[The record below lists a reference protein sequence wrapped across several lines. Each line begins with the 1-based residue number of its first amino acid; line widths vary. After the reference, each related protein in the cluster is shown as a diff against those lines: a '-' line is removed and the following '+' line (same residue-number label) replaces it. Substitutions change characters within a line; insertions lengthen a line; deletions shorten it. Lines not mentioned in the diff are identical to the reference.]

1 MKAAIIGIGGIG
13 GYYGGKMAVK
23 YAGSGEHQI
32 IFIARGEHLKAI
44 QRQGLRLMTV
54 DGDLTAIPALATDN
68 PRDAGLFDLV
78 LVCIK
83 SYGLEEAARQIK
95 DNIHNE
101 TVIIPL
107 LNGVNIAERLRAIL
121 PKGRILSGC
130 VYISARIE
138 SPGII
143 RQVGG
148 SCQFIFGPDQAND
161 VETYRPIEAF
171 LHEAGIKAELAGQIA
186 LPLWTKYIFID
197 PLAGL
202 TSMLGK
208 PFGAILDNPIDRTML
223 EGLMKEVELVARTQ
237 GVPFPDDIVQAT
249 TAKAGSFPATTKT
262 SMLLDFE
269 NGRPTELDIFMGYM
283 VATGKKLGVPVP
295 LHERVYNE
303 LLKKAGQTA
312 G

>member
-1 MKAAIIGIGGIG
+1 MKVAVIGIGGIG

-44 QRQGLRLMTV
+44 QKQGLRLMTV
-54 DGDLTAIPALATDN
+54 EGDLTAIPALATDN

-78 LVCIK
+78 LVCVK

-95 DNIHNE
+95 DNLHNE

-107 LNGVNIAERLRAIL
+107 LNGVNIAERLKTIL
-121 PKGRILSGC
+121 PKGRVLSGC

-138 SPGII
+138 SPGVI

-148 SCQFIFGPDQAND
+148 SCQLIFGPDRGAD
-161 VETYRPIEAF
+161 AAPFRPMKDF
-171 LHEAGIKAELAGQIA
+171 LTNAGIKAELVGDSAV
-186 LPLWTKYIFID
+186 PLWTKYIFID

-223 EGLMKEVELVARTQ
+223 EGLMKEVELVARAQ
-237 GVPFPDDIVQAT
+237 GVPFPDDIVQVT
-249 TAKAGSFPATTKT
+249 IAKAAAFPKETKT
-262 SMLLDFE
+262 SFQLDLE
-269 NGRPTELDIFMGYM
+269 KGNPAELDIFMGYM
-283 VATGKKLGVPVP
+283 VAAGKKLGIPLP
-295 LHERVYNE
+295 LHERVYTE
-303 LLKKAGQTA
+303 LLKKVG
-312 G
+312 

>member
-1 MKAAIIGIGGIG
+1 MKAAVIGIGGIG
-13 GYYGGKMAVK
+13 GYYGGKLAAK
-23 YAGSGEHQI
+23 YADTEEHQI
-32 IFIARGEHLKAI
+32 VFIARGEHLKAI
-44 QRQGLRLMTV
+44 QRRGLQLTTV
-54 DGDLTAIPALATDN
+54 EGDLTAVPALATDN
-68 PRDAGLFDLV
+68 PCDAGLFDLV
-78 LVCIK
+78 LVCVK

-95 DNIHNE
+95 DNLHDE
-101 TVIIPL
+101 SVVIPL
-107 LNGVNIAERLRAIL
+107 LNGVNIAERLKAIL
-121 PKGRILSGC
+121 PKGRVLSGC

-138 SPGII
+138 SPGVV

-148 SCQFIFGPDQAND
+148 SCQLIFGPGQAND
-161 VETYRPIEAF
+161 VEKYRPIEAF
-171 LHEAGIKAELAGQIA
+171 LQEAGIKAELVGQIA

-223 EGLMKEVELVARTQ
+223 EGLMQEVELVARAQ

-249 TAKAGSFPATTKT
+249 AAKAGSFPATTKT

-283 VATGKKLGVPVP
+283 VAAGKKLGVPVP
-295 LHERVYNE
+295 LHEKIYGE
-303 LLKKAGQTA
+303 LLKKAG
-312 G
+312 

>member
-13 GYYGGKMAVK
+13 GYYGGKLAAK
-23 YAGSGEHQI
+23 YAGAGEHQI

-44 QRQGLRLMTV
+44 RERGLRLMTV
-54 DGDLTAIPALATDN
+54 EGDLTAMPALATEN

-78 LVCIK
+78 LVCVK
-83 SYGLEEAARQIK
+83 SYGLEEAARRIK
-95 DNIHNE
+95 DNIHDE

-107 LNGVNIAERLRAIL
+107 LNGVNIAERLKAIL

-130 VYISARIE
+130 VYISARVE
-138 SPGII
+138 SPGIV

-161 VETYRPIEAF
+161 VEKYRPIEAF
-171 LHEAGIKAELAGQIA
+171 LQEAGIKAELVGRIA
-186 LPLWTKYIFID
+186 LPIWSKYIFID

-223 EGLMKEVELVARTQ
+223 EGLMQEVELVARVQ
-237 GVPFPDDIVQAT
+237 GVPFPEDIVEAT
-249 TAKAGSFPATTKT
+249 MAKAASFPATTKT

-269 NGRPTELDIFMGYM
+269 KGNPAELDIFMGYM
-283 VATGKKLGVPVP
+283 VAAGKKLGVPVP
-295 LHERVYNE
+295 LHEKVYGE
-303 LLKKAGQTA
+303 LLKKAG
-312 G
+312 